1 MSELPISKKV
11 HEQRLENTAH
21 QQEMKEQILDLIA
34 QSAAFEQ
41 QNDLTLALN
50 CLDQAWHIFQSTT
63 SEKSDELQALLL
75 FHLSHIYLKRQDYKK
90 LSELSE
96 PLLEL
101 SWRLNDAEKE
111 VSALTNLAIVKSIES
126 DYVTAIPLLVDALEK
141 SQKLGFRNTAANCLV
156 NIGNIYAHLFNY
168 DEALDRYRTAL
179 NDYED
184 ILSDDT
190 AIAIKLNTG
199 NIYYASERYTE
210 SLGFFKNAI
219 ESALALGKKTLA
231 ARACVLVSRSYLD
244 LGETDLA
251 VENTF
256 KASTLIDNID
266 KVSWRSINLL
276 NLAHIQFSTGNTEGG
291 YKKTILGIATARR
304 FKDDV
309 SELRGF
315 KLLSEI
321 FKKEK
326 NYERALRSQMV
337 YSQKQNDYL
346 KMQRNMHILDF
357 EIRYALSEK
366 ERKIEV
372 LTKENRYQALLL
384 ERNSQI
390 EKQNEQ
396 LRQANEELQQFAYI
410 SSHDLKEPLRM
421 IGSFA
426 QIIEQ
431 QYASKLGGES
441 KSYFQFINEGVS
453 RMHGLLDAL
462 LQYATIGKVDLEL
475 EPVDVQEVVN
485 IARTNLT
492 VKIEETD
499 ANVLCGEMPTVKAIP
514 SFLVQLF
521 QNLIS
526 NAIKFRQEESRPII
540 LINAEERSQDWLF
553 SVEDNGIGI
562 AEEHKERIFIIF
574 QRLHKRN
581 KYEGT
586 GIGLAICHKIVSQ
599 LVGKI
604 WIESVLGKGTT
615 FFFTIPK

>member
-1 MSELPISKKV
+1 MSEIPIYKKTDGN
-11 HEQRLENTAH
+11 RLKNIAKK
-21 QQEMKEQILDLIA
+21 QETKEKILELIA
-34 QSAAFEQ
+34 QNTAFEQ
-41 QNDLTLALN
+41 QNDLTAALN
-50 CLDQAWHIFQSTT
+50 CLNEAWHLFQS
-63 SEKSDELQALLL
+63 SSIEKSDELQAALL

-90 LSELSE
+90 LGELSE

-101 SWRLNDAEKE
+101 SWRLNDPEKE
-111 VSALTNLAIVKSIES
+111 VSALANLAVVKSIES
-126 DYVTAIPLLVDALEK
+126 DYKTAMPLLVEALEK
-141 SQKLGFRNTAANCLV
+141 SQKLNIRNTAANCLI

-179 NDYED
+179 NDYVD

-199 NIYYASERYTE
+199 NIYYASEQYVQ
-210 SLGFFKNAI
+210 SLDFFNNAI
-219 ESALALGKKTLA
+219 ESALSLGKKSLA
-231 ARACVLVSRSYLD
+231 ARACVLICRSYLE
-244 LGETDLA
+244 LGKIGLA
-251 VENTF
+251 IENSLQA
-256 KASTLIDNID
+256 ASLIDNID
-266 KVSWRSINLL
+266 KVSWRPINLL
-276 NLAHIQFSTGNTEGG
+276 NLAHIQFLTGDTEGG
-291 YKKTILGIATARR
+291 YNKALRGIATARR
-304 FKDDV
+304 FKDDA

-357 EIRYALSEK
+357 EIRYALGEK
-366 ERKIEV
+366 QLKIEE
-372 LTKENRYQALLL
+372 LTKENRFQALLL

-396 LRQANEELQQFAYI
+396 LRQANAELQQFAYI

-421 IGSFA
+421 IGSFT

-431 QYASKLGGES
+431 KYATKLAEES
-441 KSYFQFINEGVS
+441 KTYFQFINEGVS
-453 RMHGLLDAL
+453 RMHSLLDAL
-462 LQYATIGKVDLEL
+462 LQYATIGKIDLEL
-475 EPVDVQEVVN
+475 EPVEVRDVVN

-499 ANVLCGEMPTVKAIP
+499 ANILCGALPNVKAIS

-540 LINAEERSQDWLF
+540 LINAEERPQDWLF
-553 SVEDNGIGI
+553 SVQDNGIGI
-562 AEEHKERIFIIF
+562 AQVHKDRIFIIF

-599 LVGKI
+599 LNGKI
-604 WIESVLGKGTT
+604 WIESELGKGTT

>member
-1 MSELPISKKV
+1 MSERTILKKTDA
-11 HEQRLENTAH
+11 QRLGNKAKK
-21 QQEMKEQILDLIA
+21 QEPKEKILTLIA
-34 QSAAFEQ
+34 QNKAFEQ
-41 QNDLTLALN
+41 QNDLTAALN
-50 CLDQAWHIFQSTT
+50 CLNEAWQLFQTSTG
-63 SEKSDELQALLL
+63 EKSDDLQAQLL
-75 FHLSHIYLKRQDYKK
+75 FHLCHIYLKKQDYKK
-90 LSELSE
+90 LGELSE

-111 VSALTNLAIVKSIES
+111 VSALTNIAIVKSIES
-126 DYVTAIPLLVDALEK
+126 DYKTAIPLLVEALEK
-141 SQKLGFRNTAANCLV
+141 SQKLGFRSTAANCLI

-168 DEALDRYRTAL
+168 DEALDRYQTAL
-179 NDYED
+179 NDYVD

-199 NIYYASERYTE
+199 NIYYASEQYRE
-210 SLGFFKNAI
+210 SLDFFKNAI
-219 ESALALGKKTLA
+219 ESALGLGKKSLA
-231 ARACVLVSRSYLD
+231 ARACVLISRSYLALD
-244 LGETDLA
+244 EMGLA
-251 VENTF
+251 IDNTL
-256 KASTLIDNID
+256 KATALIDNID
-266 KVSWRSINLL
+266 KVGWRAINLI
-276 NLAHIQFSTGNTEGG
+276 NLAHIQFTTGNTEGG
-291 YKKTILGIATARR
+291 YEKALRGIATARR
-304 FKDDV
+304 FKDDA

-326 NYERALRSQMV
+326 NYSRALQSQMV
-337 YSQKQNDYL
+337 YSRKQNDYL

-357 EIRYALSEK
+357 EIRYALGEK
-366 ERKIEV
+366 ERKIEE

-431 QYASKLGGES
+431 QYASKLGEES

-462 LQYATIGKVDLEL
+462 LQYATIGKIDLEL
-475 EPVDVQEVVN
+475 EPVDVREVVN

-499 ANVLCGEMPTVKAIP
+499 ANILCGEMPTVKAIS

-540 LINAEERSQDWLF
+540 LINAEERAHDWLF

-604 WIESVLGKGTT
+604 WIESELGKGTT

>member
-1 MSELPISKKV
+1 MSEPPISKKAGE
-11 HEQRLENTAH
+11 HRLKKTATK
-21 QQEMKEQILDLIA
+21 QNVKEKILKLIA
-34 QSAAFEQ
+34 RNTAFEQ
-41 QNDLTLALN
+41 QNDLTAALN
-50 CLDQAWHIFQSTT
+50 CLNEAWLLFQSSA
-63 SEKSDELQALLL
+63 SEKSDNLQAELLS
-75 FHLSHIYLKRQDYKK
+75 HLSHIYLKRQDYKK
-90 LSELSE
+90 LGELSE
-96 PLLEL
+96 QLLEL
-101 SWRLNDAEKE
+101 SWRLNDPEKE

-126 DYVTAIPLLVDALEK
+126 DYKTAIPLLVEALEK
-141 SQKLGFRNTAANCLV
+141 SQKLGFRSTAANCLI

-179 NDYED
+179 NDYVD
-184 ILSDDT
+184 VLSDDT

-199 NIYYASERYTE
+199 NIYYASEQYNE
-210 SLGFFKNAI
+210 SLDFFKKAI
-219 ESALALGKKTLA
+219 ESALALDKKTLA
-231 ARACVLVSRSYLD
+231 ARACVLISRSYLD
-244 LGETDLA
+244 LGKMGLA
-251 VENTF
+251 IEHTL
-256 KASTLIDNID
+256 KATSLIDNID
-266 KVSWRSINLL
+266 KVSWRSINLI
-276 NLAHIQFSTGNTEGG
+276 NQAHIQFLTGDTKGG
-291 YKKTILGIATARR
+291 YEKALRGIATARR
-304 FKDDV
+304 FKDDA

-321 FKKEK
+321 FKKGK

-357 EIRYALSEK
+357 EIRYALGEK
-366 ERKIEV
+366 ERKIEE

-421 IGSFA
+421 IGSFT

-431 QYASKLGGES
+431 KYASKLGEEP

-462 LQYATIGKVDLEL
+462 LQYATIGKIDLEL
-475 EPVDVQEVVN
+475 EPVEVQEVIN

-499 ANVLCGEMPTVKAIP
+499 ANILCGEMPTVKAIS

-540 LINAEERSQDWLF
+540 LINAEERTQDWLF

-562 AEEHKERIFIIF
+562 AQEHKERIFIIF

-599 LVGKI
+599 LMGKI
-604 WIESVLGKGTT
+604 WIESELGKGTT

>member
-1 MSELPISKKV
+1 MSEIPISKSKSDAKLKK
-11 HEQRLENTAH
+11 HTPEHNT
-21 QQEMKEQILDLIA
+21 QDKILDLIA
-34 QSAAFEQ
+34 QNTAFEQ
-41 QNDLTLALN
+41 QNDLTAALN
-50 CLDQAWHIFQSTT
+50 CLNEAWHLFQSFTG
-63 SEKSDELQALLL
+63 EKSDELQAILLSK
-75 FHLSHIYLKRQDYKK
+75 LSHIYLKRQDYKK
-90 LSELSE
+90 LEELSE

-101 SWRLNDAEKE
+101 SRRLNDLEKE
-111 VSALTNLAIVKSIES
+111 VSALTNIAIVKSIES
-126 DYVTAIPLLVDALEK
+126 DYKTAMPLLVEALDK
-141 SQKLGFRNTAANCLV
+141 SQKSGFRSTTANCLI

-179 NDYED
+179 NDYVD

-190 AIAIKLNTG
+190 AVAIKLNTG
-199 NIYYASERYTE
+199 NIYYASERYAE
-210 SLGFFKNAI
+210 SLDFFNNAI
-219 ESALALGKKTLA
+219 DSALALGKKTLA
-231 ARACVLVSRSYLD
+231 ARACVLISRSYLD
-244 LGETDLA
+244 LGNMSLA
-251 VENTF
+251 IENTI
-256 KASTLIDNID
+256 KATSLIDNID
-266 KVSWRSINLL
+266 RVSWRPINLI
-276 NLAHIQFSTGNTEGG
+276 NLAHIQFFKGDTEGG
-291 YKKTILGIATARR
+291 YEKTLRGIATARR
-304 FKDDV
+304 LKDDA

-321 FKKEK
+321 LQKEK
-326 NYERALRSQMV
+326 NYKQALRSQTI

-357 EIRYALSEK
+357 EIRYALGEK
-366 ERKIEV
+366 ERKIEE

-426 QIIEQ
+426 QIVEQ
-431 QYASKLGGES
+431 QNASKLGEES

-453 RMHGLLDAL
+453 RMNGLLDAL
-462 LQYATIGKVDLEL
+462 LQYATIGKIDLEL
-475 EPVDVQEVVN
+475 EPVDVQEVVTL
-485 IARTNLT
+485 ARTNLT
-492 VKIEETD
+492 LKIEETD
-499 ANVLCGEMPTVKAIP
+499 ANILCGVLPTVKAIP

-526 NAIKFRQEESRPII
+526 NAIKFRQENSRPII
-540 LINAEERSQDWLF
+540 LINAEERIHDWLF

-574 QRLHKRN
+574 QRLHKRD

-586 GIGLAICHKIVSQ
+586 GIGLSICHKIVSQ

-604 WIESVLGKGTT
+604 WIESTLGKGTT